1 MWNGSASVVTNTST
15 IVPYLNTLTLRTTI
29 IPLSLSLSLDVL
41 TAIFQVNLVSR
52 CLLKQRIMEA
62 VVTSSEKICIVINY
76 CAHGLH

>member
-29 IPLSLSLSLDVL
+29 ISLSLDVL
-41 TAIFQVNLVSR
+41 TAIFQVNLVSW